1 MPSEWWKA
9 LRLTSFMCGLALLGA
24 LSACQ
29 DVVGP
34 DDTIAQV
41 DSVTALAPNVRLI
54 RVTWGTP
61 PAGREAIAGFVI
73 ERRTNF
79 NGPFEVVQTI
89 RDVNAR
95 SWADTRIDP
104 ETWYGYR
111 VRVLSLRNVLGPPS
125 TVQGALALPMPGVLA
140 VVQYIGS
147 GEGAG
152 PDPDG
157 FILRIRGPKD
167 TAVAIAP
174 TGNID
179 SVRVSP
185 LPLGTYTMSLTGIS
199 SACDVP
205 SDTVRSLAVVDTA
218 STAFARGAFTIACY
232 NPSTSRIAVLVSVN
246 GTGVDNAFRATLDG
260 ERSGTNLPDSIRL
273 VARDL
278 PVSINGSTGSASF
291 SGVLPGQYRVR
302 LADVAANCALSD
314 TTTRRINA
322 VAQARDTVRF
332 TVQCQSANPTSNLPV
347 KVRSRFATTM
357 ASVGGK
363 AALDVSMDTRDSSA
377 SLNVSGYTLRVQ
389 YDNSR
394 LRVDSVVNSNP
405 QYSTFNANPTFA
417 PNVVSVTGARSGA
430 GPTGVIPAYRVHFTV
445 LPGTTV
451 GATISSETRILA
463 MSSFAGGTNTPI
475 PLARIGVAE
484 EGQLTITAGS
494 GGGTNAT
501 PSASA
506 GGPYTGTVGTALTL
520 TAAGSSDPD
529 GTIASY
535 AWTFGDGT
543 TGTGATPTKT
553 YAAAGTY
560 TARVTVTDNLGA
572 TASASA
578 TVTISTAGGGPGGT
592 VSDTGGIGGRP
603 IGVRFRFPSTT
614 VDSGATITAEV
625 TADARDSSSSILIV
639 GATYQLKYN
648 RRQLEFLDARPGE
661 ARFSAFSPNADAI
674 DGADTVIL
682 VIQGASGGT
691 GATARARLALFDFKV
706 IGARGSAPSV
716 VIKRVRSFARWG
728 SATPGGAIT
737 NVSVDTARIGL
748 SGDTITINGSGG
760 GPAPV
765 NRSPI
770 AAAGGPYTGTA
781 GTALTLTAAGS
792 SDPDGTIASYAW
804 TFGDGTT
811 GTGVSPSKTYAAAGT
826 YTATVTVTDNAGA
839 TAAASATVTI
849 AAAPP
854 SGGTTPIVWTN
865 AFGTVAGGTVT
876 MTAQV
881 DLRAD
886 VADTPGTEVLQRF
899 SLDSLVIDPTVLSCL
914 SGCVN
919 FPAGVSRT
927 SVDLSR
933 IAQGVITMSGQLASP
948 VNQGLA
954 TIVRLNFTV
963 VGTGGRSMTTRTYIN
978 SLLGDAS
985 TGNFEYKGRTR
996 VVEGTV
1002 VVP

>member
-1 MPSEWWKA
+1 MPSNWWQRVRA
-9 LRLTSFMCGLALLGA
+9 ASLTCGLAVLSA
-24 LSACQ
+24 LVACQ

-34 DDTIAQV
+34 DDTLAQV
-41 DSVTALAPNVRLI
+41 DSVTVAVPGVRLI
-54 RVTWGTP
+54 RVTWAAP
-61 PAGREAIAGFVI
+61 AAGREPIAGFVI
-73 ERRTNF
+73 ERRQNF
-79 NGPFEVVQTI
+79 TGEFEVVQTV

-95 SWADTRIDP
+95 AWADTRIDP

-111 VRVLSLRNVLGPPS
+111 VRVLSLRNVLGPAS
-125 TVQGALALPMPGVLA
+125 VVQGARSLPTPGLLA
-140 VVQYIGS
+140 VVQYVGS

-157 FILRIRGPKD
+157 FIIRIRGPKD

-174 TGNID
+174 TGNVD
-179 SVRVSP
+179 SIRVHP
-185 LPLGTYTMSLTGIS
+185 LPLGSYTMSLTGIS
-199 SACDVP
+199 SACDIP
-205 SDTVRSLAVVDTA
+205 SDTVRSLVVVDTGSA
-218 STAFARGAFTIACY
+218 AFTRGSFSIACY
-232 NPSTSRIAVLVSVN
+232 NPTTSRIAVIVSVN

-260 ERSGTNLPDSIRL
+260 ERSGSNLPDSIRL

-278 PVSINGSTGSASF
+278 GINLNASTGGASF

-302 LADVAANCALSD
+302 LADLAANCALSD

-347 KVRSRFATTM
+347 KVRSRFATTT
-357 ASVGGK
+357 ATVGGR
-363 AALDVSMDTRDSSA
+363 AALDVSIDTRDSSA
-377 SLNVSGYTLRVQ
+377 TLNVSGYTLRVQ

-394 LRVDSVVNSNP
+394 LRVDSVGNSNP
-405 QYSTFNANPTFA
+405 QYSTFNANPAFA

-430 GPTGVIPAYRVHFTV
+430 GPTGVIPAYRIHFTV
-445 LPGTTV
+445 LPTTTV

-463 MSSFAGGTNTPI
+463 MSTFAAGTNTAI
-475 PLARIGVAE
+475 ALSRIGVAE
-484 EGQLTITAGS
+484 EGQLTIVPGGS
-494 GGGTNAT
+494 SANAA
-501 PSASA
+501 PNASA
-506 GGPYTGTVGTALTL
+506 GGPYTGTAGTALTL
-520 TAAGSSDPD
+520 TAAGSTDAD
-529 GTIASY
+529 GTIATY

-543 TGTGATPTKT
+543 TGTGATPSKT

-560 TARVTVTDNLGA
+560 TARVTVTDNAGA

-578 TVTISTAGGGPGGT
+578 TVTISPAGGGPGPA

-625 TADARDSSSSILIV
+625 TADARDSSSTLLIV
-639 GATYQLKYN
+639 GATYQLKYD

-661 ARFSAFSPNADAI
+661 ARFSAFSPNPNAI
-674 DGADTVIL
+674 DGADTVIQ

-716 VIKRVRSFARWG
+716 MIKRVRSFARWG
-728 SATPGGAIT
+728 SATPGGPVT

-748 SGDTITINGSGG
+748 SGDTIRISGTGG
-760 GPAPV
+760 GPAPT
-765 NRSPI
+765 NRVPV
-770 AAAGGPYTGTA
+770 AAAGGPYTGGA
-781 GTALTLTAAGS
+781 GAALTLSAAGS
-792 SDPDGTIASYAW
+792 SDPDGTIASYTW
-804 TFGDGTT
+804 TFGDGTA

-839 TAAASATVTI
+839 AATASATVTI

-854 SGGTTPIVWTN
+854 SGGATPIVWTN
-865 AFGTVAGGTVT
+865 AFGTISGGTVS

-886 VADTPGTEVLQRF
+886 VADTPGAEVLQRF
-899 SLDSLVIDPTVLSCL
+899 SLDSLVFDPTVLRCQ

-933 IAQGVITMSGQLASP
+933 LAQGVIIMNGQLASP

-954 TIVRLNFTV
+954 TLVTLRFTV
-963 VGTGGRSMTTRTYIN
+963 VGSAGSTMTTRTYIN

-1002 VVP
+1002 TVP